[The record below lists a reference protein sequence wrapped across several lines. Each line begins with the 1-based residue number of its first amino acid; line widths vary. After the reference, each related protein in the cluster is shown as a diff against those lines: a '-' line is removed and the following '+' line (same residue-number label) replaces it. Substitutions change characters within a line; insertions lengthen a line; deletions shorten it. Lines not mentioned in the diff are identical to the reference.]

1 MSLFGGVQDDAA
13 RRSLL
18 AIDAKE
24 RNEPSLVR
32 FLQGEQCYCAA
43 VNSLAGAPSRREF
56 SERFETDVIN
66 VLGFVTNELTVV
78 SSGEKI
84 GGLVDVT
91 LPTQIMR
98 CQTTADCGGIKPQ
111 VCASNRC
118 IHDGNPRITLTWDG
132 DDDLDLLV
140 VTPDGATI
148 WYDNNFDP
156 VSLGAFDTGH
166 AQDVPGQHVESIYF
180 PLRSAPPGIYQI
192 WVSSFEERGEPDSWT
207 VEVFS
212 RGSSRMV
219 VTGQGELDQ
228 RIQYVHSYR
237 QAV

>member
-24 RNEPSLVR
+24 TNEPSPVR
-32 FLQGEQCYCAA
+32 FLQGEKCYCAA

-56 SERFETDVIN
+56 SERFETDVMNI
-66 VLGFVTNELTVV
+66 LGFGTNQLTVD

-84 GGLVDVT
+84 GGQIDVT
-91 LPTQIMR
+91 LPTRMMR
-98 CQTTADCGGIKPQ
+98 CQTTADCGGNKPQ
-111 VCASNRC
+111 VCVSNRC

-166 AQDVPGQHVESIYF
+166 VQDIPGKHVESIYF
-180 PLRSAPPGIYQI
+180 PLRSAPQGVYQI
-192 WVSSFEERGEPDSWT
+192 WVSSFKERGEPDSWT

-212 RGSSRMV
+212 LGSSRMV

-228 RIQYVHSYR
+228 GIQYAHSYR
-237 QAV
+237 LGV